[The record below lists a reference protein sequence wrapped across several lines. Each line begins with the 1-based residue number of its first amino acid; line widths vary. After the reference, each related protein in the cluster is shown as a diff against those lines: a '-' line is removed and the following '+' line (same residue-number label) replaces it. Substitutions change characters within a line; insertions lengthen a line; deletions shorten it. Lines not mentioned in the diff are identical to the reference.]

1 MSLLFGKADL
11 LPQYPSQS
19 DPESMRAVFFPGSAR
34 LRRRFKQA
42 RIDEPYDDNVRHNL
56 AAKIEAEALEARDA
70 NNETTH
76 CHDMIRKSES
86 LPFWHFTSWQ
96 SAC

>member
-42 RIDEPYDDNVRHNL
+42 RIDEPYDDIVRHNL
-56 AAKIEAEALEARDA
+56 AAKIEAEALEASKEQRND
-70 NNETTH
+70 
-76 CHDMIRKSES
+76 S
-86 LPFWHFTSWQ
+86 LPRYDSQTQ
-96 SAC
+96 PEYA